1 MIGSFKRVQ
10 IKAVYR
16 TFWAVFI
23 QALLSTNGRHPH
35 NLTEFP
41 MLLVL
46 MYLFTVDI
54 HRRQHNKNINTL
66 YNSGS
71 KIEVYIAGYL
81 LNCSYCARFHTFK
94 CGT

>member
-46 MYLFTVDI
+46 MYSL
-54 HRRQHNKNINTL
+54 
-66 YNSGS
+66 
-71 KIEVYIAGYL
+71 
-81 LNCSYCARFHTFK
+81 
-94 CGT
+94 